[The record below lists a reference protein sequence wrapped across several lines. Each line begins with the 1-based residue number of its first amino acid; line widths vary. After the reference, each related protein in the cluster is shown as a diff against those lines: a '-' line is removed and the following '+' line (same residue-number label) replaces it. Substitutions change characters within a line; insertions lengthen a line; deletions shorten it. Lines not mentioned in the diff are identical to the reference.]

1 MAKLLF
7 HFDTFWLSIN
17 IVLQSIYNTMIL
29 KSIIEELINTNDIK
43 HVCAPDIEKYQKQ
56 QQIETDDFEWV
67 HLVYALQDGKPIV
80 FYIRF
85 INGSTAL
92 PKNKFSS
99 YLAQINKGSFNEIL
113 YLVSYYGFFK
123 ENEDNLSLLKA
134 RETSSKISCYIENTF
149 DKLLYHFQLEQLYCS
164 ITQSKIEEAVAFR
177 KAINLK
183 RHSAFEKAKT
193 IFLPTG
199 ESLFE
204 VIAQYRH
211 RDFTLYPKIK
221 EAIAMYNYLNH

>member
-1 MAKLLF
+1 MPNRELF
-7 HFDTFWLSIN
+7 EMIVAVNDTAFICH
-17 IVLQSIYNTMIL
+17 
-29 KSIIEELINTNDIK
+29 SII
-43 HVCAPDIEKYQKQ
+43 AQYQKQ
-56 QQIETDDFEWV
+56 QQLEAEDFEWV
-67 HLVYALQDGKPIV
+67 HLVYSVEENKPML

-85 INGSTAL
+85 INGNIEL
-92 PKNKFSS
+92 PKNNFSI
-99 YLAQINKGSFNEIL
+99 YLSQINKSSFNELL

-123 ENEDNLSLLKA
+123 EDVNNFSLLKVPD
-134 RETSSKISCYIENTF
+134 TLSKTGCYFENTF
-149 DKLLYHFQLEQLYCS
+149 GKLLYHYQLEQLYS
-164 ITQSKIEEAVAFR
+164 SLTQSAIEEAVAFR

-204 VIAQYRH
+204 VVTQYRH

-221 EAIAMYNYLNH
+221 EAIALYNYLNI